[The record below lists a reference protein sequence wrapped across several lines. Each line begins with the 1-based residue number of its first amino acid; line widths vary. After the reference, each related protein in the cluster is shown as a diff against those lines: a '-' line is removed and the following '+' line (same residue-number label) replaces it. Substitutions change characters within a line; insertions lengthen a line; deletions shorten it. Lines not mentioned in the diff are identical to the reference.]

1 MEIEI
6 KTAHGDVPEFIEL
19 RINTWKDL
27 IDFFDKFKW
36 SENYSRDWIFR
47 GESDTSREISPSIE
61 RLYKD
66 NLGSMSQAEKLSLS
80 HFKRRYRGEFKPN
93 NSLEWLS
100 LMQHYGAPTRLVDFT
115 YSWYIALFF
124 AIESLSDKDAS
135 LCCINLKKL
144 KNGIKIEGINS
155 EASHPIVFDAYEKE
169 VCQFIDDHSQGK
181 KFTIPVE
188 PQLLNER
195 IHIQQGLFLI
205 NCSWDTKFDDI
216 LFSTLS
222 VDKTKKEEKSLDYI
236 TPTKVDEV
244 TIFKLIINNGIK
256 KDLIKELF
264 KMNISRETIYPGI
277 EGFAQ
282 SVKTKMQAGI
292 YLS

>member
-1 MEIEI
+1 MEVEV
-6 KTAHGDVPEFIEL
+6 KTKHGDVPEFIEL
-19 RINTWKDL
+19 KINNWKEL
-27 IDFFDKFKW
+27 IEFFDKFNW

-47 GESDTSREISPSIE
+47 GESDDSRAITPSLE

-66 NLGSMSQAEKLSLS
+66 NLGSMSQAEKLSLN
-80 HFKRRYRGEFKPN
+80 HFRRRYRGKFKPN

-124 AIESLSDKDAS
+124 AIESLSAKNAS
-135 LCCINLKKL
+135 LWCINLQEL
-144 KNGIKIEGINS
+144 KNTINIKGINS
-155 EASHPIVFDAYEKE
+155 NAIHPIIFDAYEKE
-169 VCQFIDDHSQGK
+169 VCNLIDNHSKGY

-205 NCSWDTKFDDI
+205 NGSWTTKFSDI
-216 LFSTLS
+216 LFETLKVKSTP
-222 VDKTKKEEKSLDYI
+222 EEKNLNYV
-236 TPTKVDEV
+236 TETKVDEV
-244 TIFKLIINNGIK
+244 KIFKLVINNQIK

-282 SVKTKMQAGI
+282 SIKTRIEAGI